1 MECSAYNVVKR
12 KGDRMK
18 LKKQEEK
25 ILLYLMEHEEDIKDH
40 FYEWYTWKELCEIL
54 DLKYSNDTKQ
64 RNRQQSAL
72 GLFTK
77 LENNGENGK
86 KLKFTMTGFTDLY
99 NSKKNNI
106 SHITMEQFELAFLE
120 LDDTT
125 LRKRYAKNL
134 LIHLFLK
141 IVGNA
146 NDEEERKKY
155 MDSSD
160 ITQWYITQSD
170 LCKAIGIT
178 SQSANFVLKNID
190 DFINKMN
197 IDIIHKDI
205 VQDHFKMDKEWQQ
218 DTLNS
223 TLNYLSEKLNVI
235 SYTDKAYKIEMY
247 VTKENDYGQMITE
260 PQTTYTTLDEI
271 EWINKKAIPLAI
283 KDMATDMEKQKIYIG
298 GLRDIY
304 RHGLAD
310 LFYKNYLIKAINKNA
325 PKWFLW
331 GEVLNVT
338 KCYRIGFNFEIVDLI
353 IHDTDRVDLGIT
365 QNEIDELNYLKEINV
380 NETVNIAREETVDKR
395 QESTIKRHEK
405 ALSTEEQSRT
415 ETEKI
420 RAKYEYVEV
429 GYMVNTELHNSKT
442 KYRKYYGIKPH
453 EQIIARLVD

>member
-1 MECSAYNVVKR
+1 
-12 KGDRMK
+12 MK
-18 LKKQEEK
+18 LKKAEEQM
-25 ILLYLMEHEEDIKDH
+25 LLSLMQHEDKVREH
-40 FYEWYTWKELCEIL
+40 FYEWYTWKEICEIL
-54 DLKYSNDTKQ
+54 EIGYSNDTRK
-64 RNRQQSAL
+64 RNSQQSAL
-72 GLFTK
+72 RLFTNLK
-77 LENNGENGK
+77 NNGESTKN
-86 KLKFTMTGFTDLY
+86 LKFTMTGFTELY
-99 NSKKNNI
+99 NNKKNNV

-160 ITQWYITQSD
+160 ITQWYITQND

-190 DFINKMN
+190 DFCNKME
-197 IDIIHKDI
+197 IEEEHRDI
-205 VQDHFKMDKEWQQ
+205 VKDHFKLDKAWQE
-218 DTLNS
+218 DTLNT

-260 PQTTYTTLDEI
+260 PQITYTTLDEI

-283 KDMATDMEKQKIYIG
+283 KSMATDMEKQKIYISG
-298 GLRDIY
+298 MNDIY
-304 RHGLAD
+304 RNGLAD

-365 QNEIDELNYLKEINV
+365 QNEIDELNHLKEINV

-395 QESTIKRHEK
+395 QKSTIKRHK
-405 ALSTEEQSRT
+405 DALKKEEESRT

-453 EQIIARLVD
+453 EQIVARLVD

>member
-1 MECSAYNVVKR
+1 
-12 KGDRMK
+12 MK
-18 LKKQEEK
+18 LKKNEEK
-25 ILLYLMEHEEDIKDH
+25 MLVYLIEHEDEVKKH
-40 FYEWYTWKELCEIL
+40 FYEWYTWQEICKIL
-54 DLKYSNDTKQ
+54 NLKYSSDT
-64 RNRQQSAL
+64 RTRSGQQSAL
-72 GLFTK
+72 RLFTK
-77 LENNGENGK
+77 LQNNGESTSN
-86 KLKFTMTGFTDLY
+86 LKFTMTGFTELY
-99 NSKKNNI
+99 NNKKNNV
-106 SHITMEQFELAFLE
+106 SHITMQEFEIAYSQ

-146 NDEEERKKY
+146 KDEEERRKY

-160 ITQWYITQSD
+160 ITQWYITQND

-190 DFINKMN
+190 DFCNKME
-197 IDIIHKDI
+197 IEEEHKDI
-205 VQDHFKMDKEWQQ
+205 VKDHFKLDKAWQE
-218 DTLNS
+218 DTLNA

-247 VTKENDYGQMITE
+247 ITKEDEYGRMITK

-283 KDMATDMEKQKIYIG
+283 KNIATDMEKQNIHIG
-298 GLRDIY
+298 GMNDIY
-304 RHGLAD
+304 RNGLAD
-310 LFYKNYLIKAINKNA
+310 LFYKDYLIKTINKNA

-338 KCYRIGFNFEIVDLI
+338 KCYRIGFNFEIVDLM

-380 NETVNIAREETVDKR
+380 NETVSITREETVDKR
-395 QESTIKRHEK
+395 QESTIKRHKDALEK
-405 ALSTEEQSRT
+405 EEESRT

-429 GYMVNTELHNSKT
+429 GFMVNTELHNSKT
-442 KYRKYYGIKPH
+442 KYRKYYGIKTH
-453 EQIIARLVD
+453 EQIVARLVD